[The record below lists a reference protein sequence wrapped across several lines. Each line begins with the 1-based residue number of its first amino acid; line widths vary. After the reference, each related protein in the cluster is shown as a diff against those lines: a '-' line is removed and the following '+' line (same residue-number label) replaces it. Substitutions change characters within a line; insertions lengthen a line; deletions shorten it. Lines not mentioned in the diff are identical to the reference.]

1 MKTLDCR
8 VAAAKCLAA
17 VVGGSSL
24 NQQLPLYEQQVVERD
39 RPLLQQLCYG
49 VLRFYPRLL
58 ACSTQLLS
66 KPLKDK
72 DRDVLML
79 ILLGAYQLQYTRI
92 PDHAAVS
99 ATVNALQGLKKP
111 WAKGLL
117 NGVLRQWQR
126 REDEL
131 LAALNPAA
139 AAAHP
144 DWLFGKIQKRWPEQ
158 AEAIFT
164 ANNEQAPLCLR
175 VNAQQTSREHY
186 LQQLSDAGIN
196 AEATAFSS
204 HGIRLQQACPVEEL
218 PGFADGLVSVQDEAA
233 QLSAELLELAPG
245 QRVLDSCCAPGGKTC
260 HILESQAE
268 LADVVAMDIDPE
280 RLEKVQQNL
289 DRLGLQATLQSG
301 DASQPGQWWDG
312 QLFDRILLDAPCS
325 ATGVIRRNPD
335 IKIHRQADD
344 IKALSKL
351 QLAILRAQW
360 AILKPGGILVYATCS
375 VLPEENEKVVEAF
388 CEEKAEAE
396 HCLIDADW
404 GIERP
409 YGRQLF
415 PNIDGHDGFYYAK
428 LRKVPAL

>member
-17 VVGGSSL
+17 VTGGSSL

-58 ACSTQLLS
+58 GCSKQLLS

-72 DRDVLML
+72 DRDLLML

-117 NGVLRQWQR
+117 NAVLRQWQR
-126 REDEL
+126 REQEL
-131 LAALNPAA
+131 GSALNPAA

-144 DWLFGKIQKRWPEQ
+144 DWLYGKINKRWPQQ
-158 AEAIFT
+158 AEAIFI

-175 VNAQQTSREHY
+175 VNAQKTNRDAY
-186 LQQLSDAGIN
+186 LQQLLAAGIS
-196 AEATAFSS
+196 AQATAFSAQ
-204 HGIRLQQACPVEEL
+204 GIRLQQACPVEDL

-233 QLSAELLELAPG
+233 QLSADLLELAPG

-260 HILESQAE
+260 HILESQAALSE
-268 LADVVAMDIDPE
+268 VVAMDIDPE
-280 RLEKVQQNL
+280 RLAKVQQNL
-289 DRLGLQATLQSG
+289 DRLGLQATLHSG
-301 DASQPGQWWDG
+301 DASQPRQWWDG
-312 QLFDRILLDAPCS
+312 QGFDRILLDAPCS

-344 IKALSKL
+344 IEALSQL

-360 AILKPGGILVYATCS
+360 DLLKPGGILIYATCS

-388 CEEKAEAE
+388 CAENPQAQ
-396 HCLIDADW
+396 HCVIDADW
-404 GIERP
+404 GLVRP

-415 PNIDGHDGFYYAK
+415 PQLDGHDGFYYAK
-428 LRKVPAL
+428 LRKA